1 MPRGRPDPNSVITML
16 DAESVKVYER
26 GRRPLGRL
34 GFTLIELL
42 VALFIIGVLVSL
54 VIPAVLSARQAAAR
68 AQCLSNLKQIGLA
81 IESYNGLHHRFAPAL
96 RYPNGAV
103 LTQLSPFPALLPGLE
118 QQALFDAV
126 NFAFLE
132 GDSPESPTIE
142 NRTVRGVRLGVLL
155 CPADGAPERGSNYR
169 FNRGVFDTKA
179 APPVYDGPFGLG
191 IVPTAAA
198 VSDGLSRTA
207 FVSERI
213 SGDFS
218 TNAPAGGRNVKRP
231 VDGPKFVAS
240 DETYIPFCLQSKPDD
255 WIWRSGRYWF
265 YSGDLNTLYSHFGA
279 PNDVRP
285 SCGWDGLRESACY
298 GLNPP
303 RSFHG
308 GVGVLFGDGHAE
320 TVSDS
325 IDGGVWRAIG
335 THAAKD

>member
-1 MPRGRPDPNSVITML
+1 ML
-16 DAESVKVYER
+16 DAESIRIR
-26 GRRPLGRL
+26 GQAGPLSARL
-34 GFTLIELL
+34 GFTLIEIL
-42 VALFIIGVLVSL
+42 VALLIIGVLVAF
-54 VIPAVLSARQAAAR
+54 VIPAVLSARRAAAR
-68 AQCLSNLKQIGLA
+68 AQCLSNLKQVGIAL
-81 IESYNGLHHRFAPAL
+81 ESYNGLHHRFAPAL

-155 CPADGAPERGSNYR
+155 CPADGVAERGSNYR
-169 FNRGVFDTKA
+169 FNRGVFNNKA
-179 APPVYDGPFGLG
+179 GPPVYDGPFGLG
-191 IVPTAAA
+191 VVPTAAA

-231 VDGPKFVAS
+231 LNDLGANTS
-240 DETYIPFCLQSKPDD
+240 DEDYARLCLQSRPDA

-265 YSGDLNTLYSHFGA
+265 YSGDLNTLYSHFGS
-279 PNDVRP
+279 PNDARP
-285 SCGWDGLRESACY
+285 SCGWDGLREWVCI

-308 GVGVLFGDGHAE
+308 GVGVLFGDGHVE
-320 TVSDS
+320 TVA
-325 IDGGVWRAIG
+325 DGVDGKVWRALG